1 MFNVIISYFCSAEC
15 AFWKT
20 SSSKFGTKFGPG
32 VRVCMCVCVCM
43 SMHHLYVV
51 TLFGSVVS

>member
-32 VRVCMCVCVCM
+32 VRVCMCVYVNALLVCCYTVWF
-43 SMHHLYVV
+43 S
-51 TLFGSVVS
+51 S

>member
-32 VRVCMCVCVCM
+32 VRVCMCVYVNALL
-43 SMHHLYVV
+43 LYVV